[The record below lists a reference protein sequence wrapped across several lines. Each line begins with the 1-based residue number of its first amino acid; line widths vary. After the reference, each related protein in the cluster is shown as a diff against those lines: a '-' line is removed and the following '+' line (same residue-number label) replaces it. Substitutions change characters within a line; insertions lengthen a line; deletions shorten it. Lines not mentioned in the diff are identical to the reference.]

1 LSVLLWLAVPLVI
14 GLAWFT
20 PRLGNS
26 WLGPL
31 EAMASRFAT
40 KKGTVLVTSGLA
52 VIALR
57 LALLPVLPVP
67 TPVCH
72 DEFSYLLIGDTFA
85 HGRLT
90 NPPHPMWLFLD
101 TFHVLQHP
109 TYASIFPPAHGA
121 TLALGQIVG
130 HPWAGVLLSMA
141 LMTVAITWMLQGWL
155 PARWAL
161 LGMVL
166 VILRSDIFSYWMESY
181 WGGAVAATAGA
192 LVLGALPRII
202 KRHRTRDACWMALG
216 AGLLVNSRPYEGL
229 LFCLPVSVVILG
241 WLFSHRS
248 PALRITGPALLLP
261 MIFILGTSLAF
272 VAYYN
277 WRVIGNAF
285 LIPHSLYGHEYINYR
300 VFVWDK
306 LGPPLKYANPQFEA
320 YFNGWLRGPH
330 QWDAETKF
338 LGFWQFFLGP
348 VLTIPF
354 VTLPWLIRDRRTRLL
369 VFQLLFCIFGSL
381 LVAVSLL
388 PHHIA
393 PLAATTFVLLV
404 QAMRHLRRWE
414 IKARPIGV
422 FLTRLVVILVFARI
436 GFYIVRP
443 PAMVEAFGPAS
454 AHMVQQLEALPNKQ
468 LVIVGYSNTHNPH
481 VEWVYNAADIDH
493 SKIVWAREIPGV
505 ELKPL
510 LEYFRDRTVWL
521 LEPDRVPIRLQPYP
535 PAVSEKPPAPGS

>member
-1 LSVLLWLAVPLVI
+1 MSVLLWLALPLVI
-14 GLAWFT
+14 ALAWFT
-20 PRLGNS
+20 PRIGDS

-31 EAMASRFAT
+31 EGMASRFAA

-52 VIALR
+52 MIALR

-72 DEFSYLLIGDTFA
+72 DEFSYLLAADTFA

-90 NPPHPMWLFLD
+90 NLPHPMWLFLD

-121 TLALGQIVG
+121 MLALGQVVS
-130 HPWAGVLLSMA
+130 HPWVGVLLSMA

-155 PARWAL
+155 PPVWAFV
-161 LGMVL
+161 GMVL
-166 VILRSDIFSYWMESY
+166 VILRIDIFSYWMESY
-181 WGGAVAATAGA
+181 WGGAVAAIGGA
-192 LVLGALPRII
+192 LVIGALPRII
-202 KRHRTRDACWMALG
+202 KWQHPRDAVWMALG

-229 LFCLPVSVVILG
+229 MFCLPVSIVMVG

-248 PALRITGPALLLP
+248 PSLAITGPRVVLP
-261 MIFILGTSLAF
+261 VVLILGSSLAF

-277 WRVIGNAF
+277 WRVIGNVF
-285 LIPHSLYGHEYINYR
+285 LIPHALYDREYINYR

-306 LGPPLKYANPQFEA
+306 LGPPLHYANSQFEA
-320 YFNGWLRGPH
+320 YFNGWLRSPHKWGPKA
-330 QWDAETKF
+330 QFVA
-338 LGFWQFFLGP
+338 FWQFFLGP
-348 VLTIPF
+348 TLTLPF
-354 VTLPWLIRDRRTRLL
+354 VTLPWVIADRRTRLL
-369 VFQLLFCIFGSL
+369 LIQFLFCILGSF
-381 LVAVSLL
+381 LVAVNLI

-393 PLAATTFVLLV
+393 PLTATAFVLLV

-414 IKARPIGV
+414 IRGRPIGI

-443 PAMVEAFGPAS
+443 PSMVEAFGPER
-454 AHMVQQLEALPNKQ
+454 AHIVQQLEALPKRH
-468 LVIVGYSNTHNPH
+468 LVIVRYSPTHNPH

-493 SKIVWAREIPGV
+493 SKIVWARDIPGV
-505 ELKPL
+505 DVKPL
-510 LEYFRDRTVWL
+510 LDYFHDRKVWL
-521 LEPDRVPIRLQPYP
+521 LQPDRVPIQLQPYP
-535 PAVSEKPPAPGS
+535 PAGSEKGPAPGP